1 MLNITTTVNIEHPED
16 SEKHYSLKA
25 HVIPPHTD
33 WSNVPDYGEMIDDGV
48 EGVLL
53 SLSEFYALVMHEEDE
68 EEITDD
74 TVLSGV
80 ICNKCKETLPDH
92 TVADHMD
99 EEHPVHVCPH
109 SYQEEA

>member
-1 MLNITTTVNIEHPED
+1 MLNVTTTVNIEHPED
-16 SEKHYSLKA
+16 SEKLYSLRT
-25 HVIPPHTD
+25 HVIPPQTD
-33 WSNVPDYGEMIDDGV
+33 WGNVPDFEEMIDDGV
-48 EGVLL
+48 DAVLL

-80 ICNKCKETLPDH
+80 ICNKCKKTLPDH

-99 EEHPVHVCPH
+99 KEHPVHVCPH
-109 SYQEEA
+109 TH